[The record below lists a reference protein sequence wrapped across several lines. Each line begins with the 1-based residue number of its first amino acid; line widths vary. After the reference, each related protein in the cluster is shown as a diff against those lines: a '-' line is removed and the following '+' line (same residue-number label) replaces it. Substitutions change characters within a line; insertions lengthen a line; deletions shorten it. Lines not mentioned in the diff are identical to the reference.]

1 MSAVAMLGTNTDTWR
16 DHRFAIAPDRVC
28 KDYISVASGSTAT
41 SFWYDEWDGE
51 DREQKKKLHDDRKK
65 GRLIK
70 EYNINY
76 KDNPVVWDYYQNY
89 TKFV

>member
-16 DHRFAIAPDRVC
+16 DHRFAVVPDRDC
-28 KDYISVASGSTAT
+28 KDNISVASGSTAT